1 MGIPTDRPII
11 KGRLLEDSVVEV
23 TPLVTTLEAVT
34 VKPAGNPPPVKAEER
49 EEVAEV
55 AADAEVVELPLDGSA
70 TPPT

>member
-23 TPLVTTLEAVT
+23 TPFVTTLEAVT
-34 VKPAGNPPPVKAEER
+34 VKPPGNPPPVKAEER